1 MINNITRIQKLV
13 EVEKSLFSL
22 PWIVATVLFACV
34 YRGNSFFAIPP
45 ATFLWIS
52 LAFFCARVAG
62 MSFNRLIDRVFDAE
76 NPRTRD
82 RLLPSGEASTLQVAL
97 CGWLGIAGMLL
108 SAFFLN
114 WLCVFLSPLAVL
126 FLVGY
131 SYAKRYTPFCH
142 FVMSSVHGLVLIAT
156 WIALTGQFNMVL
168 LPLVLSIIASIGATD
183 MIYGCQDE
191 AYDRARGLHSMAVRY
206 GIPKTL
212 VIAFFLH
219 LLAALALIPIGFML
233 GAPLLFTLGAAIL
246 MCVYLSAYRGLS
258 SSSLNAIM
266 PFFFRSNLLA
276 GAVIL
281 ALFITVY
288 TWNGSL

>member
-1 MINNITRIQKLV
+1 MNNLTRIQKLI

-22 PWIVATVLFACV
+22 PWIAATVLFACL
-34 YRGNSFFAIPP
+34 YTGTPLLTIPP
-45 ATFLWIS
+45 ATFLWIA

-82 RLLPSGEASTLQVAL
+82 RLLPSGEATTLQVAL

-114 WLCVFLSPLAVL
+114 WLCVFLSPLAVI

-156 WIALTGQFNMVL
+156 WIALTGQFNLVL
-168 LPLVLSIIASIGATD
+168 IPLVLSIIASIGATD

-191 AYDRARGLHSMAVRY
+191 AYDRARGLYSMAVCY

-212 VIAFFLH
+212 RVAFFLY
-219 LLAALALIPIGFML
+219 LFAALALIPIGFML
-233 GAPLLFTLGAAIL
+233 GMPLLFVLGAAIL
-246 MCVYLSAYRGLS
+246 LYAYLSTYSQLT

-281 ALFITVY
+281 ALFSIAY